1 MLVSAAAA
9 FVGQRM
15 TVAVC
20 NVDELP
26 AQVIEN
32 AAAEAAYVFRAIVEI
47 HWTDCGAEVGA
58 KDARMGPDFIIRMR
72 VGKHVTKVGPSLRWL
87 LTMVSRHDYW
97 IGRRI

>member
-32 AAAEAAYVFRAIVEI
+32 AAAEAAYVFWGHRR
-47 HWTDCGAEVGA
+47 D
-58 KDARMGPDFIIRMR
+58 
-72 VGKHVTKVGPSLRWL
+72 SLDRL
-87 LTMVSRHDYW
+87 RRRSR
-97 IGRRI
+97 R